1 MVSFR
6 TFRCPLI
13 LQTSFLVG
21 TFLVV
26 SYSKLA
32 KKIFRKANRKIN
44 PMHCGMQL
52 SSILR
57 SHNRK
62 VKKRF
67 LQIMFHCFKVLL
79 VPHCF
84 LHKTPTGIGMAWAQS
99 GHPYMTSPNS
109 PNFLTPP
116 SPMSPIAQLKSRRFK
131 KQDEVK

>member
-1 MVSFR
+1 M
-6 TFRCPLI
+6 
-13 LQTSFLVG
+13 
-21 TFLVV
+21 
-26 SYSKLA
+26 
-32 KKIFRKANRKIN
+32 KIN

-84 LHKTPTGIGMAWAQS
+84 LHKTPTGIGMAWAPHLPKPLARENAQPS
-99 GHPYMTSPNS
+99 ECYVCTIEGFKNTELSSLNS
-109 PNFLTPP
+109 SRARLFSLLKRTIYKKKLVHTLHN
-116 SPMSPIAQLKSRRFK
+116 SSQLDLKMARISDIFF
-131 KQDEVK
+131 VLFS

>member
-1 MVSFR
+1 MFR
-6 TFRCPLI
+6 NTN
-13 LQTSFLVG
+13 
-21 TFLVV
+21 
-26 SYSKLA
+26 KM
-32 KKIFRKANRKIN
+32 KIN
-44 PMHCGMQL
+44 PMHRGMQL

-109 PNFLTPP
+109 QKFLTPP
-116 SPMSPIAQLKSRRFK
+116 SPMSQLFYVYSKAIHPKLSK
-131 KQDEVK
+131 KDALTLAHTIECVCFSLLKI